1 MRKVCLYV
9 CGFVGLMMSNGAFAE
24 EGAKPVPPPSAEK
37 TVAYSPQEF
46 VFKQDMYEGV
56 CQAEGPAKHEGPY
69 AYAVRI
75 TEESGHLLDID
86 CVEKHYRR
94 DVLSTR
100 SDFVSVYVSGITSY
114 KFIQNPCESEFRKTL
129 IGMIE
134 NEDRVSEIIN
144 KDLSFNVFST
154 FYSTAYLIEKKCG
167 ASYRGYFRRSAEIG
181 PIYVRREYEVPEIVK

>member
-1 MRKVCLYV
+1 MRKMCLYL

-24 EGAKPVPPPSAEK
+24 EGAKPVPPPLAEK

-46 VFKQDMYEGV
+46 VFEKSMYDGV
-56 CQAEGPAKHEGPY
+56 CQANGPAKHEGPY

-75 TEESGHLLDID
+75 TEDSGHLLDID
-86 CVEKHYRR
+86 CVEKNYRR
-94 DVLSTR
+94 DVLNTR

-114 KFIQNPCESEFRKTL
+114 KFIQNPCASEFRKTL
-129 IGMIE
+129 IRMIE